1 MRYSLRGKVPIMSS
15 VPAEILDIV
24 HRLRE
29 LSEAG
34 RLDWKESSRW
44 IRPRGGQVVEVAL
57 ASGLWL
63 LKWSPGEAT
72 IGVTVWGGNGDRL
85 FTFDVA
91 DDDQHF
97 AEFKAIYDAAIR
109 HNQERITSTAL
120 NAMREELAAR

>member
-34 RLDWKESSRW
+34 RLSWKESSRW
-44 IRPRGGQVVEVAL
+44 IRPRGGQIVEVAL
-57 ASGLWL
+57 ASGLWRL
-63 LKWSPGEAT
+63 TWSPNEAA
-72 IGVTVWGGNGDRL
+72 IGVTIWGGNGDSL

-91 DDDQHF
+91 NDDPHF
-97 AEFKAIYDAAIR
+97 AEFKAVYDAAIQHIR
-109 HNQERITSTAL
+109 ERVTSTAL
-120 NAMREELAAR
+120 DAMREELAAR

>member
-1 MRYSLRGKVPIMSS
+1 MSS

-34 RLDWKESSRW
+34 SLDWKVSSRQS
-44 IRPRGGQVVEVAL
+44 RPYGGQVVEVAL

-63 LKWSPGEAT
+63 LKWSPDEAA
-72 IGVTVWGGNGDRL
+72 IGVTVWGGNGNRL

-91 DDDQHF
+91 DDDPHF
-97 AEFKAIYDAAIR
+97 AEFKAIYDAAIQ
-109 HNQERITSTAL
+109 HNQERVTTKAL